1 MKKLILPEGKKK
13 VLTFSYDDEVTQDR
27 RFVEILNKYGLKCT
41 FNLNSGTFGIK
52 EKVVHYKNGV
62 EVDHIKISREEAMTL
77 YKGHEIAAHTVHH
90 LDLAKISDDE
100 VRSEVK
106 DDVKS
111 LSEIAGYTVKGM
123 AYPYGTFN
131 GHIDELLKECGILY
145 SRTVEDTNDFTIPEN
160 FLQWHPTINF
170 GEKKFDEL
178 VEKFLDN
185 SDYDSENPKL
195 FYIWGHSYEF
205 DAYNSWDRLEEFC
218 KRISGKDDVLYA
230 TNIEV
235 FNMCKEI

>member
-1 MKKLILPEGKKK
+1 MKRMILPEGKKK
-13 VLTFSYDDEVTQDR
+13 VLTLSYDDEVTQDI
-27 RFVEILNKYGLKCT
+27 RFVGILNKYGIKCT

-52 EKVVHYKNGV
+52 EKCVHYKNGV
-62 EVDHIKISREEAMTL
+62 EVDHIKISREQAKTL

-90 LDLAKISDDE
+90 YDLAKITDDE

-106 DDVKS
+106 NYIIA
-111 LSEIAGYTVKGM
+111 LSEIAGYKVKVM

-131 GHIDELLKECGILY
+131 DHIDELLKECGVLY
-145 SRTVEDTNDFTIPEN
+145 SRTVEDTHSFDIPDN

-170 GEKKFDEL
+170 GEEGFDEL
-178 VEKFLDN
+178 TDKFLED
-185 SDYDSENPKL
+185 SDDQKL

-205 DAYNSWDRLEEFC
+205 DAYNSWDRFEEFC
-218 KRISGKDDVLYA
+218 KKISGRDDVLYA

-235 FNMCKEI
+235 YNMCNM